1 MRWKCA
7 GTQDGAMARPELAA
21 ARVAN
26 PRNQS
31 AVRQDF
37 VGTGRAS
44 KRHDVWDPP
53 APSPWR
59 EPVTRCG
66 EKNASGR
73 QPGRAARPCFRAWRA
88 CRSANPWAAS
98 STQCHPWQMPL
109 TAAGGAYA
117 HDIRAYRKE
126 GVHAGPSTVGSPPAE
141 DNQVGCVSLC
151 SRVYSRAWQR
161 NVPLRSLR

>member
-1 MRWKCA
+1 MRRDPGWRDGTPGTSCRAGRKPPQPIRGEAGFRGHGPREQAPRCVGPA
-7 GTQDGAMARPELAA
+7 GT
-21 ARVAN
+21 V
-26 PRNQS
+26 
-31 AVRQDF
+31 
-37 VGTGRAS
+37 
-44 KRHDVWDPP
+44 
-53 APSPWR
+53 PWR
-59 EPVTRCG
+59 EPVTRWG